1 MGWRYR
7 KSVKAGPFR
16 LNFSKS
22 GIGYSVGSKR
32 YRVTKT
38 AKGTV
43 RETVTLPGGLSHVSE
58 HKIGSSAKNSTSQ
71 RRPQFWAKIIWGVL
85 FLLSGAAYGVKDP
98 AIAFAT
104 CLVGAALVGWGVCI
118 RRKLKN
124 PERPVAE
131 TSDEDE

>member
-7 KSVKAGPFR
+7 KSAKAGPFR

-22 GIGYSVGSKR
+22 GIGYSVGSKH

-43 RETVTLPGGLSHVSE
+43 RETVTLPDGLSHVTE
-58 HKIGSSAKNSTSQ
+58 HKIGSGAKNSTSQ
-71 RRPQFWAKIIWGVL
+71 RRPRFWAKIVWGVL
-85 FLLSGAAYGVKDP
+85 FLISGAAYGVKDP

-104 CLVGAALVGWGVCI
+104 CLVGAALIGWGVYI

-131 TSDEDE
+131 TSNEDE

>member
-22 GIGYSVGSKR
+22 GIGYSVGSKH

-43 RETVTLPGGLSHVSE
+43 RETVTLPGGLSHVTE
-58 HKIGSSAKNSTSQ
+58 HKIGSSAKNSAPQ
-71 RRPQFWAKIIWGVL
+71 RRPRFRAKIIWGVL
-85 FLLSGAAYGVKDP
+85 FLISGAAYGVKDSET
-98 AIAFAT
+98 AWLT
-104 CLVGAALVGWGVCI
+104 CLVGAALIGWGVCI

>member
-7 KSVKAGPFR
+7 KSAKAGPFR

-22 GIGYSVGSKR
+22 GIGYSVGSKH

-43 RETVTLPGGLSHVSE
+43 RETVTLSGGLSHVTE
-58 HKIGSSAKNSTSQ
+58 HKIGSSAKNSTFQ
-71 RRPQFWAKIIWGVL
+71 RRPRFRAKIVWGVL
-85 FLLSGAAYGVKDP
+85 FLISGAAYGVKDP

-104 CLVGAALVGWGVCI
+104 CLVGAALIGWGVCI

-124 PERPVAE
+124 SERPVAE
-131 TSDEDE
+131 TSEEDK

>member
-7 KSVKAGPFR
+7 KSAKAGPFR

-22 GIGYSVGSKR
+22 GIGYSVGSKH

-43 RETVTLPGGLSHVSE
+43 RETVTLPGGLSHVTE
-58 HKIGSSAKNSTSQ
+58 HKIGSGAKSSTSQ
-71 RRPQFWAKIIWGVL
+71 RRPRFWAKIIWGVL
-85 FLLSGAAYGVKDP
+85 FLISGAAYGVKDP

-104 CLVGAALVGWGVCI
+104 CLVGAALVGWGLSV

-131 TSDEDE
+131 TSEEDK

>member
-22 GIGYSVGSKR
+22 GIGYSVGSKH

-43 RETVTLPGGLSHVSE
+43 RETVTLPGGLSHVTE
-58 HKIGSSAKNSTSQ
+58 HKIGSSTKNSAPQ
-71 RRPQFWAKIIWGVL
+71 RRPRFWAKIIWGVL

-104 CLVGAALVGWGVCI
+104 CLVGAALIGWGVCI

>member
-7 KSVKAGPFR
+7 KSAKAGPFR

-22 GIGYSVGSKR
+22 GIGYSVGSKH

-43 RETVTLPGGLSHVSE
+43 RETVTLPGGLSHVTE
-58 HKIGSSAKNSTSQ
+58 HKIGNGAKNSAPQ
-71 RRPQFWAKIIWGVL
+71 RRPRFRAKIVWGVL
-85 FLLSGAAYGVKDP
+85 LLISGAAYGVKNP
-98 AIAFAT
+98 ETAWLT
-104 CLVGAALVGWGVCI
+104 CLVGAALIGWGVCI
-118 RRKLKN
+118 CRKFKN

-131 TSDEDE
+131 TSEEDK

>member
-22 GIGYSVGSKR
+22 GIGYSVGSKH

-43 RETVTLPGGLSHVSE
+43 RETVTLPGGLSHVTE
-58 HKIGSSAKNSTSQ
+58 HKIGSDAKNSAPQ
-71 RRPQFWAKIIWGVL
+71 RRPRFRAKIIWGVL
-85 FLLSGAAYGVKDP
+85 FLISGAAYGVKDP

-104 CLVGAALVGWGVCI
+104 CLVGAALIGWGVCI

>member
-22 GIGYSVGSKR
+22 GIGYSVGNKH

-43 RETVTLPGGLSHVSE
+43 RETVTLPGGLSHVTE
-58 HKIGSSAKNSTSQ
+58 HKIDSSAKNSTSQ
-71 RRPQFWAKIIWGVL
+71 RRPRFWAKIVWGVL
-85 FLLSGAAYGVKDP
+85 FLISGATYGVKDP
-98 AIAFAT
+98 KTAWLT
-104 CLVGAALVGWGVCI
+104 CLVGAALIGWGVCI

>member
-22 GIGYSVGSKR
+22 GIGYGVGSKH

-43 RETVTLPGGLSHVSE
+43 RETVTLPGGLSHVTE
-58 HKIGSSAKNSTSQ
+58 HKIDSSAKNSTSQ
-71 RRPQFWAKIIWGVL
+71 RRPRFWAKIVWGVL
-85 FLLSGAAYGVKDP
+85 FLISGATYGVKDP
-98 AIAFAT
+98 KTAWLT
-104 CLVGAALVGWGVCI
+104 CLVGAALIGWGVCI

>member
-22 GIGYSVGSKR
+22 GIGYSVGSKH

-43 RETVTLPGGLSHVSE
+43 RETVTLPGGLSHVTE
-58 HKIGSSAKNSTSQ
+58 HKIGSGAKNSIPQ
-71 RRPQFWAKIIWGVL
+71 RRRFRAKIVWGVL
-85 FLLSGAAYGVKDP
+85 FLISGAAYGVKDP

-104 CLVGAALVGWGVCI
+104 CLVGAALIGWGVCI

-131 TSDEDE
+131 TSNEDE

>member
-43 RETVTLPGGLSHVSE
+43 RETVTLPGGLSHVAE
-58 HKIGSSAKNSTSQ
+58 HKIGSGAKTRTSQ
-71 RRPQFWAKIIWGVL
+71 RRPRVRAKIVWGVL
-85 FLLSGAAYGVKDP
+85 FLISGAAYGTKDP
-98 AIAFAT
+98 SIALVT
-104 CLVGAALVGWGVCI
+104 CLVGAALVGWGLSI

-131 TSDEDE
+131 TSEEDK

>member
-7 KSVKAGPFR
+7 KSAKAGPFR

-22 GIGYSVGSKR
+22 GIGYSVGSKH

-43 RETVTLPGGLSHVSE
+43 RETVTLPGGLSHVTE
-58 HKIGSSAKNSTSQ
+58 HKIGSGVKNSAPQ
-71 RRPQFWAKIIWGVL
+71 RRPRFRAKIVWGVL
-85 FLLSGAAYGVKDP
+85 FLISGAAYGTKDP
-98 AIAFAT
+98 ATALVT
-104 CLVGAALVGWGVCI
+104 CLVGAALIGWGVCI

-131 TSDEDE
+131 TSEEDK

>member
-43 RETVTLPGGLSHVSE
+43 RETVTLPGGLSHVTE
-58 HKIGSSAKNSTSQ
+58 HKIGSGAKNSAPQ
-71 RRPQFWAKIIWGVL
+71 RRPRFRAKIVWGVL
-85 FLLSGAAYGVKDP
+85 FLISGAAYGTKDP
-98 AIAFAT
+98 ATALTT
-104 CLVGAALVGWGVCI
+104 CLVGAALVGWGLSI

-131 TSDEDE
+131 TSNEDE

>member
-7 KSVKAGPFR
+7 KSAKAGPFR

-38 AKGTV
+38 AKGTI
-43 RETVTLPGGLSHVSE
+43 RETVTLPGGLSHVTE
-58 HKIGSSAKNSTSQ
+58 HKIGSGAKNSTSQ
-71 RRPQFWAKIIWGVL
+71 RRPRFRAKIVWGVL
-85 FLLSGAAYGVKDP
+85 FLISGAAYGTKDP

-104 CLVGAALVGWGVCI
+104 CLVGAALVGWGLSI

-131 TSDEDE
+131 TSEEDK

>member
-22 GIGYSVGSKR
+22 GIGYSVGSKH

-43 RETVTLPGGLSHVSE
+43 RETVTLPGGLSHVTE
-58 HKIGSSAKNSTSQ
+58 HKIGSGAKNSASQ
-71 RRPQFWAKIIWGVL
+71 RSPRFRTKIVWGVL
-85 FLLSGAAYGVKDP
+85 FLISGAAYGTKDP
-98 AIAFAT
+98 VIAFAT
-104 CLVGAALVGWGVCI
+104 CLVGAALVGWGLNI

-131 TSDEDE
+131 TSEEDK

>member
-43 RETVTLPGGLSHVSE
+43 RETVTLPGGLSHVTE
-58 HKIGSSAKNSTSQ
+58 HKIGSGAKTSTSQ
-71 RRPQFWAKIIWGVL
+71 RRPRFRAKIVWGML
-85 FLLSGAAYGVKDP
+85 FLISGAAYGVKDP

-104 CLVGAALVGWGVCI
+104 CLVGAALVGWGLSV

-131 TSDEDE
+131 TSEKDK

>member
-7 KSVKAGPFR
+7 KSAKAGPLC

-22 GIGYSVGSKR
+22 GIGYSVGSKH

-43 RETVTLPGGLSHVSE
+43 RETVTLPGGLSHVTE
-58 HKIGSSAKNSTSQ
+58 HKIGSDAKNSAPQ
-71 RRPQFWAKIIWGVL
+71 RRPRFRAKIIWGVL
-85 FLLSGAAYGVKDP
+85 FLISGAAYGVKDP

-104 CLVGAALVGWGVCI
+104 CLVGAALIGWGVYI

>member
-1 MGWRYR
+1 M
-7 KSVKAGPFR
+7 
-16 LNFSKS
+16 NFSKS

-32 YRVTKT
+32 YRVAKT

-43 RETVTLPGGLSHVSE
+43 RETVTLPGGLSHVTE
-58 HKIGSSAKNSTSQ
+58 HKIGSGAKNSAPQ
-71 RRPQFWAKIIWGVL
+71 RRPRFRAKIVWGVL
-85 FLLSGAAYGVKDP
+85 FLISGAAYGVKDP
-98 AIAFAT
+98 ETAWLT
-104 CLVGAALVGWGVCI
+104 CLVGAALIGWGVYI

>member
-7 KSVKAGPFR
+7 KSAKAGPFR

-22 GIGYSVGSKR
+22 GIGYSVGSKH

-43 RETVTLPGGLSHVSE
+43 RETVTLPGGLSHVTE

-71 RRPQFWAKIIWGVL
+71 RRPRFRAKIVWGVL
-85 FLLSGAAYGVKDP
+85 FLISGAAYGVKDP

-104 CLVGAALVGWGVCI
+104 CLVGAALVGWGLSI

-131 TSDEDE
+131 TSEEDK